1 VVQIT
6 VNWGLYQ
13 QQVALLRDAVSVES
27 DLIEMAD
34 GVDERGPYIRA
45 YQESAKL
52 VDDLRELHN
61 KTRKRNA

>member
-1 VVQIT
+1 MVQIT